1 MMAANAETLTVG
13 QAKEIVQDLLLTLAS
28 EDVSEKLSAARS
40 QAGNDMVKYMQLGFP
55 IVAQVQA
62 AVIERH
68 GFYGERASVAFTQL
82 LKNLEAQDAE
92 LAVLSSR
99 VRDYFLPPLGD
110 PKEG

>member
-1 MMAANAETLTVG
+1 VTDTSLPCP
-13 QAKEIVQDLLLTLAS
+13 S
-28 EDVSEKLSAARS
+28 
-40 QAGNDMVKYMQLGFP
+40 
-55 IVAQVQA
+55 
-62 AVIERH
+62 
-68 GFYGERASVAFTQL
+68 ASVAFTQL